1 MGKGLIILMA
11 ALLLALTLACEMAGG
26 ISNALQDEP
35 GDAGEVVEV
44 AKEAVGSA
52 GDSVKGAVDGVPST
66 DAPSVADGTS
76 AFLDGCQERRE
87 AIAEWSKERID
98 QAVLDWLDGK
108 IPDEPRLNAWHRRYG
123 KEASQLHN
131 ELTSNCLAA
140 GEGHLSDA
148 EKDLWVNSGVFCPGG
163 EPYWPGSICP
173 TRWR

>member
-1 MGKGLIILMA
+1 MGQRLIILLA

-26 ISNALQDEP
+26 IGNALQDEP
-35 GDAGEVVEV
+35 ADAEEVVEG

-52 GDSVKGAVDGVPST
+52 GDTIKDAVDGVPST
-66 DAPSVADGTS
+66 DAPSIDAGNT

-87 AIAEWSKERID
+87 AIAKWTKERID
-98 QAVLDWLDGK
+98 QAVLDWLEGK
-108 IPDEPRLNAWHRRYG
+108 IPDEPRLDAWHRRYG

-148 EKDLWVNSGVFCPGG
+148 EKDLWVNSGLFCPGG
-163 EPYWPGSICP
+163 DRYSPGNICQTYW
-173 TRWR
+173 R